1 MLHFHLIIPF
11 FSMFYIAKCDITRSF
26 MGNRTNGV
34 QFFKAL
40 MLHGRLTKEDAVKI
54 PLIKQDPNA

>member
-1 MLHFHLIIPF
+1 
-11 FSMFYIAKCDITRSF
+11 

-54 PLIKQDPNA
+54 PLIKQDPNAWEKITADTDFCNI